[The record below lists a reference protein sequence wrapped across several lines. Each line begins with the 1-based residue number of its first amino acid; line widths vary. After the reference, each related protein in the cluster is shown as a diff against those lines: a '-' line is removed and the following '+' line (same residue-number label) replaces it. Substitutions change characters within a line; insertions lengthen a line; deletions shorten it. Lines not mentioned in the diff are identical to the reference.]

1 MTFIVSILL
10 FCMSS
15 AARPVFVSGY
25 HQPAPADTL
34 KVWHQRVDIISGD
47 PLGQFYMVRSGTI
60 VKYDARGDSA
70 YSWSDPQ
77 TGSITM
83 IDTGDPMRT
92 LVYQKDFNLLRFLN
106 NRLTPLGGVTR
117 LDDLGIP
124 FPLAF
129 ATSRQGGFWVL
140 SGSTLSIR
148 LVSQQ
153 LNTVVESAAINL
165 PQTTDFEGYRLVE
178 SGDQLFLFIPGRE
191 ILVFDLFANLV
202 KKIPL
207 KALSFQVY
215 GNRILLIYPDRV
227 ILWKD
232 PVTPEETIYQGASA
246 NIRDAYFSNNHL
258 LIRTSDK
265 VVLMIPEKTHG
276 LAP

>member
-1 MTFIVSILL
+1 MTFIVSILAYWL
-10 FCMSS
+10 SFCTQ
-15 AARPVFVSGY
+15 PVFVSDC
-25 HQPAPADTL
+25 QKPILSDTL
-34 KVWHQRVDIISGD
+34 KVWPVMADRISGD
-47 PLGQFYMVRSGTI
+47 PLGQFYIVRSGTI
-60 VKYDARGDSA
+60 VKYDVMGDSA

-106 NRLTPLGGVTR
+106 NRLTPIAGVTR

-124 FPLAF
+124 FPIAL

-148 LVSQQ
+148 LVSPQ

-178 SGDQLFLFIPGRE
+178 SGDQLFLFIPGHE

-232 PVTPEETIYQGASA
+232 PVTPEETIFQRASA

-265 VVLMIPEKTHG
+265 VVLMIPEKTQG